1 MSTSQGSSNG
11 DATRRDSTEL
21 GVEAST
27 PPNTAHTQQAD
38 RSRSADRH
46 AAHGNEA
53 RDERRPNRVPRQPN
67 IPSAERSGVEASAV
81 EASHTQEMQEDTR
94 VHQPPDEPAV
104 NTDSGAAAMA
114 RMEALNASNMSLSY
128 GGGVGTGGIAGAGGT
143 AVPPLPNRQTPTA
156 QYPQTYGQQLTHGSV
171 GGQQMPA
178 QPPYGQAYEDMN
190 GDCWVWNTY
199 AQAYEPDLA
208 TMAARHP
215 LPASS
220 RGSTSS
226 ELAGEFQHLQ
236 ASDPHTANDGAADLL
251 HASGQAS
258 LQLVSPTLA
267 NAVATQDAAELS
279 AAVEQAASQM
289 ESPAPA
295 PVPEGMAVDSTSEA
309 SGSGDETSRDRVY
322 LLFSKQG
329 NKVAFK
335 RSAVISSVE
344 IDLEGSWEFSPGL
357 PVVQQC
363 PEIGPFPIVVDRG
376 AADMIGTKIELY
388 SETGDPVEFQVF
400 RMDAQGRRIQSREK
414 HARTMQAREESE
426 EDEQRRTII
435 TFYDIPLS
443 VCGYVSRTE
452 GPLAEVIKIIERAQ
466 FEVAGHAKRVNVH
479 QPIIDGRPDTKLT
492 AYLTMPEGT
501 SNDALK
507 RLRWQNVRFLQWRRG
522 EKPITGSLPK
532 RLQIRLGRAPCCLRS
547 TLACPGREVCTA
559 RDDAWRVAGYG
570 QSKRTD
576 KRDREESKAEAQR
589 HALKAAKAA
598 ALQARLSSLCEDFR
612 NGQVRCSSTMHSAVP
627 YACVRAQCKVEGCTG
642 RHAVLRL
649 SRSQIECRSARDG
662 EWKCPFADAACP
674 YARHTTN

>member
-1 MSTSQGSSNG
+1 M
-11 DATRRDSTEL
+11 
-21 GVEAST
+21 
-27 PPNTAHTQQAD
+27 
-38 RSRSADRH
+38 
-46 AAHGNEA
+46 
-53 RDERRPNRVPRQPN
+53 
-67 IPSAERSGVEASAV
+67 EASAV
-81 EASHTQEMQEDTR
+81 EASPTKKMQEDTIVR
-94 VHQPPDEPAV
+94 QPPDEPAV

-114 RMEALNASNMSLSY
+114 RMEAINASNMSLTY
-128 GGGVGTGGIAGAGGT
+128 GGVGTGGIAGAEGT
-143 AVPPLPNRQTPTA
+143 AMPPLPNTPMA
-156 QYPQTYGQQLTHGSV
+156 QYSQTYGQRLTHG
-171 GGQQMPA
+171 GGKQQMPA

-190 GDCWVWNTY
+190 GDCWVWNPY

-220 RGSTSS
+220 RVSTSS
-226 ELAGEFQHLQ
+226 ELAGEFQQLQ
-236 ASDPHTANDGAADLL
+236 ASDLYAANAGAAELPR
-251 HASGQAS
+251 ASGQAMAEALAVEAS
-258 LQLVSPTLA
+258 LLA
-267 NAVATQDAAELS
+267 HQVETSRTQAT
-279 AAVEQAASQM
+279 EQAAGQVA
-289 ESPAPA
+289 PAPA
-295 PVPEGMAVDSTSEA
+295 PVPEGMAVEPALVVPEGMAVDSP
-309 SGSGDETSRDRVY
+309 SGAGDETSRDRVY

-329 NKVAFK
+329 NKVPFK
-335 RSAVISSVE
+335 RSAVINSVE

-357 PVVQQC
+357 QVVQQC
-363 PEIGPFPIVVDRG
+363 PEIGPFPIVVDRE
-376 AADMIGTKIELY
+376 AADMIGSKIELY
-388 SETGDPVEFQVF
+388 SETGDPVEFQVL

-452 GPLAEVIKIIERAQ
+452 GPLAEVIKTIERAQ

-547 TLACPGREVCTA
+547 TMACPGREVCTA

-570 QSKRTD
+570 QSKRSD
-576 KRDREESKAEAQR
+576 KREREESKAEAQR

-598 ALQARLSSLCEDFR
+598 ALQARLSGLCEDFR
-612 NGQVRCSSTMHSAVP
+612 NGQVRCSSTLHSAVP